1 MTFFLQIVFALFS
14 VSAAETILNPIA
26 PIAYTT
32 YYKDRPSYEY
42 SSNVQ
47 APSYNYQSYVK
58 SGDFDRY
65 AVAVAPAPVAVA
77 AAPAAIPV
85 AAAPEVIAAKVYS
98 GSKKN
103 CFSTS
108 FEFFFFQISM
118 L

>member
-1 MTFFLQIVFALFS
+1 MQIVFALFS

-98 GSKKN
+98 GSEKIVFQRHLN
-103 CFSTS
+103 SFFSN
-108 FEFFFFQISM
+108 FNVVI
-118 L
+118 